1 MKCHITYLCHLPA
14 FYSHR
19 NLIGISSEPHRN
31 LAIGF
36 LHFFREKYF
45 VDMFKYQP
53 LNVCQICTCQ
63 KKNVSLCPNYTL
75 NINMTKINSNVLS
88 VFITLLLIVVVV
100 VSSLTTSNI
109 VNTLQEEEQKKIELW
124 AEATRQFILA
134 GENDNIDLLLQ
145 VMEGNTTIPVYMV
158 DTNYNLLLSRNVNE
172 PKRNVENFYVEKIN
186 ELRATQQPIE
196 VRISDNVMQYIYYEQ
211 SSTLR
216 WLAYFP
222 YIQLFVLLALAGVA
236 AIALLMV
243 QRSEK
248 NSLWVGLSKETAH
261 QLGTPISSLN
271 AWNEL
276 LKDNYPNDPLLPQ
289 MDEDIR
295 RLQMIAERF
304 SKIGSQP
311 TLELHEVL
319 PVIQSAMNY
328 MRARTSSKIEY
339 RLEVNGKSLEAKAM
353 LCVSLFEWVIEN
365 ICKNA
370 IDSMEGKG
378 SITINLQHDDS
389 RLYIDITD
397 TGKGIDRRNFKRIFQ
412 PGYTSKK
419 RGWGLGLSLGK
430 RIIENYH
437 RGKLFVKQSQ
447 LGVGTTFRII
457 LEQPKDC

>member
-1 MKCHITYLCHLPA
+1 MFLDIHQGKIYAKITELHYQFCAYQKKMLPLQQNQ
-14 FYSHR
+14 YSHHMNR
-19 NLIGISSEPHRN
+19 
-31 LAIGF
+31 
-36 LHFFREKYF
+36 
-45 VDMFKYQP
+45 
-53 LNVCQICTCQ
+53 
-63 KKNVSLCPNYTL
+63 
-75 NINMTKINSNVLS
+75 INSNILS
-88 VFITLLLIVVVV
+88 VVITTLLAIVVV
-100 VSSLTTSNI
+100 VSSLVTSHI
-109 VNTLQEEEQKKIELW
+109 VEQFQEEEQKKIELW

-134 GENDNIDLLLQ
+134 GENENIDLLLQ

-158 DTNYNLLLSRNVNE
+158 DTNYNLLLSRNVSE
-172 PKRNVENFYVEKIN
+172 PKRNVEDFYAAKIN
-186 ELRATQQPIE
+186 ELRATQEPIE
-196 VRISDNVMQYIYYEQ
+196 VRISDNVMQYIYYET
-211 SSTLR
+211 SSTLQ
-216 WLAYFP
+216 WLSYFP
-222 YIQLFVLLALAGVA
+222 YIQIVVMLALAGLA

-276 LKDNYPNDPLLPQ
+276 LKATYPNDPLLPQ

-311 TLELHEVL
+311 TLEQNEVL
-319 PVIQSAMNY
+319 PVVQSAMDY
-328 MRARTSSKIEY
+328 MRARTSNKIEY
-339 RLEVNGKSLEAKAM
+339 RLLGEEAIRLSGKEAKAM
-353 LCVSLFEWVIEN
+353 LCVPLFEWVIEN

-378 SITINLQHDDS
+378 AITINIQHADNK
-389 RLYIDITD
+389 LYIDITD

-447 LGVGTTFRII
+447 LGVGTTFRIV
-457 LEQPKDC
+457 LCSVV

>member
-1 MKCHITYLCHLPA
+1 MNRL
-14 FYSHR
+14 
-19 NLIGISSEPHRN
+19 
-31 LAIGF
+31 
-36 LHFFREKYF
+36 
-45 VDMFKYQP
+45 
-53 LNVCQICTCQ
+53 
-63 KKNVSLCPNYTL
+63 
-75 NINMTKINSNVLS
+75 NSNILS
-88 VFITLLLIVVVV
+88 IGITLLLVIVVV
-100 VSSLTTSNI
+100 VSSLVTSHI
-109 VNTLQEEEQKKIELW
+109 VEKFEQEEQKKIELW

-134 GENDNIDLLLQ
+134 DENDNIDLLLQ

-158 DTNYNLLLSRNVNE
+158 DTNYNLLLSRNVPE
-172 PKRNVENFYVEKIN
+172 PKRNVENFYIKKIN
-186 ELRATQQPIE
+186 ELRATQEPIE
-196 VRISDNVMQYIYYEQ
+196 VRISDSVMQYIYYEQ

-216 WLAYFP
+216 WLSYFP
-222 YIQLFVLLALAGVA
+222 YIQLIVMLALAGMA

-276 LKDNYPNDPLLPQ
+276 LKATYPNDPLLPQ
-289 MDEDIR
+289 MNEDIR

-311 TLELHEVL
+311 KLEECEVL
-319 PVIQSAMNY
+319 SVVQSAMDY
-328 MRARTSSKIEY
+328 MRARTSNKIEY
-339 RLEVNGKSLEAKAM
+339 KLAIGDELLAIGDGARAM
-353 LCVSLFEWVIEN
+353 LCAPLFEWVIEN

-378 SITINLQHDDS
+378 SITIEV
-389 RLYIDITD
+389 RREAKGKIYIDITD

-430 RIIENYH
+430 RIIEDYH
-437 RGKLFVKQSQ
+437 RGELFVKQSQ
-447 LGVGTTFRII
+447 LGVGTTFRIV
-457 LEQPKDC
+457 LEQTKDC

>member
-1 MKCHITYLCHLPA
+1 MN
-14 FYSHR
+14 R
-19 NLIGISSEPHRN
+19 
-31 LAIGF
+31 
-36 LHFFREKYF
+36 
-45 VDMFKYQP
+45 
-53 LNVCQICTCQ
+53 
-63 KKNVSLCPNYTL
+63 
-75 NINMTKINSNVLS
+75 INSNILS
-88 VFITLLLIVVVV
+88 VCITIMLIFVVVA
-100 VSSLTTSNI
+100 SSLVTSHI
-109 VNTLQEEEQKKIELW
+109 VEKFAQEEQKKIELW

-134 GENDNIDLLLQ
+134 DENDNIDLLLQ

-158 DTNYNLLLSRNVNE
+158 DTNYNLLLSRNVPE
-172 PKRNVENFYVEKIN
+172 PKRNVEAFYISKIN
-186 ELRATQQPIE
+186 ELRATQEPIE
-196 VRISDNVMQYIYYEQ
+196 VRISDNVMQYIYYET
-211 SSTLR
+211 SSTLQ
-216 WLAYFP
+216 WLSYFP
-222 YIQLFVLLALAGVA
+222 YIQIVVMLALAGLA

-276 LKDNYPNDPLLPQ
+276 LKATYPNDPLLPQ

-311 TLELHEVL
+311 TLEQHEVL
-319 PVIQSAMNY
+319 PVLQSAMDY
-328 MRARTSSKIEY
+328 MRARTSNKIEY
-339 RLEVNGKSLEAKAM
+339 KLAIGDGLLAIGDGARAM
-353 LCVSLFEWVIEN
+353 LCAPLFEWVIEN

-378 SITINLQHDDS
+378 SITIEVKTENGKGKTENI
-389 RLYIDITD
+389 YIDITD
-397 TGKGIDRRNFKRIFQ
+397 TGKGIDRRNFRRIFN

-430 RIIENYH
+430 RIIEDYH

-447 LGVGTTFRII
+447 LGVGTTFRIV
-457 LEQPKDC
+457 LEQTKDR

>member
-1 MKCHITYLCHLPA
+1 MN
-14 FYSHR
+14 R
-19 NLIGISSEPHRN
+19 
-31 LAIGF
+31 
-36 LHFFREKYF
+36 
-45 VDMFKYQP
+45 
-53 LNVCQICTCQ
+53 
-63 KKNVSLCPNYTL
+63 
-75 NINMTKINSNVLS
+75 INSNILS
-88 VFITLLLIVVVV
+88 IGITLLLVIVVVL
-100 VSSLTTSNI
+100 SSLVTSHI
-109 VNTLQEEEQKKIELW
+109 VEKFEKEEQKKIELW

-134 GENDNIDLLLQ
+134 DENDNIDLLLQ

-158 DTNYNLLLSRNVNE
+158 DTNYNLLLSRNVPE
-172 PKRNVENFYVEKIN
+172 PKRNVETFYIKKIN

-216 WLAYFP
+216 WLSYFP
-222 YIQLFVLLALAGVA
+222 YIQLIVMLALAGLA

-276 LKDNYPNDPLLPQ
+276 LKAQYPDDTLLPQ

-311 TLELHEVL
+311 KLEAYEVL
-319 PVIQSAMNY
+319 PVVQSAMDY

-339 RLEVNGKSLEAKAM
+339 RLIGDEAIRRKGEMLRAPKNATSVIGDPAEARAM
-353 LCVSLFEWVIEN
+353 LCAPLFEWVIEN

-370 IDSMEGKG
+370 IDAMDGKG
-378 SITINLQHDDS
+378 SITIEV
-389 RLYIDITD
+389 RREAKGKIYIDITD
-397 TGKGIDRRNFKRIFQ
+397 TGKGIDRRNFKRIFN

-430 RIIENYH
+430 RIIEDYH
-437 RGKLFVKQSQ
+437 RGELFVQQSQ
-447 LGVGTTFRII
+447 LGVGTTFRIV
-457 LEQPKDC
+457 LEQAKDC

>member
-1 MKCHITYLCHLPA
+1 MN
-14 FYSHR
+14 R
-19 NLIGISSEPHRN
+19 W
-31 LAIGF
+31 
-36 LHFFREKYF
+36 
-45 VDMFKYQP
+45 
-53 LNVCQICTCQ
+53 
-63 KKNVSLCPNYTL
+63 
-75 NINMTKINSNVLS
+75 NSNILS
-88 VFITLLLIVVVV
+88 VLITILLIVVVV
-100 VSSLTTSNI
+100 VSSLVTSHI
-109 VNTLQEEEQKKIELW
+109 VEQFEQEEQKKIELW

-134 GENDNIDLLLQ
+134 DENQNIDLLLQ

-158 DTNYNLLLSRNVNE
+158 DTNYNLLLSRNVPE
-172 PKRNVENFYVEKIN
+172 PKRNLEAFYVKKIN
-186 ELRATQQPIE
+186 ELRATQEPIE
-196 VRISDNVMQYIYYEQ
+196 VSISDNVMQYIYYEQ

-216 WLAYFP
+216 WLSYFP
-222 YIQLFVLLALAGVA
+222 YIQLIVMLALAALA
-236 AIALLMV
+236 AITLLMV

-276 LKDNYPNDPLLPQ
+276 LKAQYPQDSLLPQ

-311 TLELHEVL
+311 TLEQHNIL
-319 PVIQSAMNY
+319 PIVQSAIDY
-328 MRARTSSKIEY
+328 MRARTSNKIEY
-339 RLEVNGKSLEAKAM
+339 RLEVKDERLEARAM
-353 LCVSLFEWVIEN
+353 LCVPLFEWVIEN
-365 ICKNA
+365 LCKNA

-378 SITINLQHDDS
+378 TINISIQTALRAERSQTTSLLDRLRLPDS
-389 RLYIDITD
+389 GTIYIDITD

-430 RIIENYH
+430 RIIEDYH

-447 LGVGTTFRII
+447 LGIGTTFRIV
-457 LEQPKDC
+457 LKQAKNG

>member
-1 MKCHITYLCHLPA
+1 M
-14 FYSHR
+14 
-19 NLIGISSEPHRN
+19 N
-31 LAIGF
+31 
-36 LHFFREKYF
+36 
-45 VDMFKYQP
+45 
-53 LNVCQICTCQ
+53 
-63 KKNVSLCPNYTL
+63 
-75 NINMTKINSNVLS
+75 KINSNILS
-88 VFITLLLIVVVV
+88 IGITLLLIIVVV

-134 GENDNIDLLLQ
+134 GENDNIDLLLK

-158 DTNYNLLLSRNVNE
+158 DTNYTLLLSRNVTE
-172 PKRNVENFYVEKIN
+172 PKRNVERFYTNKIN
-186 ELRATQQPIE
+186 ELRATQEPIE
-196 VRISDNVMQYIYYEQ
+196 VRISDNVMQYIYYET
-211 SSTLR
+211 SSTLK
-216 WLAYFP
+216 WLSYFP
-222 YIQLFVLLALAGVA
+222 YIQLIVLLALAGFA

-276 LKDNYPNDPLLPQ
+276 LKATYPNDPLLPQ

-311 TLELHEVL
+311 TLEQHPIL
-319 PVIQSAMNY
+319 PIVQSAMDY
-328 MRARTSSKIEY
+328 MRARTSSKIAY
-339 RLEVNGKSLEAKAM
+339 RLEVKEDEVMRQEGDEMSAM
-353 LCVSLFEWVIEN
+353 LCVPLFEWVIEN

-378 SITINLQHDDS
+378 CITIEVKQEGEKAK
-389 RLYIDITD
+389 RREKKIVIDITD
-397 TGKGIDRRNFKRIFQ
+397 TGKGIDRRNFKRVFT

-430 RIIENYH
+430 RIIEDYH

-447 LGVGTTFRII
+447 LGVGTTFRIV
-457 LEQPKDC
+457 LEQTKDC

>member
-1 MKCHITYLCHLPA
+1 MKRL
-14 FYSHR
+14 
-19 NLIGISSEPHRN
+19 
-31 LAIGF
+31 
-36 LHFFREKYF
+36 
-45 VDMFKYQP
+45 
-53 LNVCQICTCQ
+53 
-63 KKNVSLCPNYTL
+63 
-75 NINMTKINSNVLS
+75 NSNILS
-88 VFITLLLIVVVV
+88 IGITLLLAIVVV
-100 VSSLTTSNI
+100 VSSLVTSHI
-109 VNTLQEEEQKKIELW
+109 VEQFEQEEQKKIELW

-134 GENDNIDLLLQ
+134 GENENIDLLLQ

-158 DTNYNLLLSRNVNE
+158 DTNYNLLLSRNVPE
-172 PKRNVENFYVEKIN
+172 PKRNVERFYIKKIN
-186 ELRATQQPIE
+186 ELRATQEPIE
-196 VRISDNVMQYIYYEQ
+196 VRISDSVMQYIYYEQ
-211 SSTLR
+211 SSTLQ
-216 WLAYFP
+216 WLSYFP
-222 YIQLFVLLALAGVA
+222 YIQLVVMLALAGLA

-276 LKDNYPNDPLLPQ
+276 LKATYPNDPLLPQ

-311 TLELHEVL
+311 TLEPREVL
-319 PVIQSAMNY
+319 PIVQSAIDY

-339 RLEVNGKSLEAKAM
+339 RLVGDEAMRQQGEGARAM
-353 LCVSLFEWVIEN
+353 LCAPLFEWVIEN
-365 ICKNA
+365 LCKNA

-378 SITINLQHDDS
+378 SITIKLQLTENKLH
-389 RLYIDITD
+389 IDITD

-430 RIIENYH
+430 RIIEDYH

-447 LGVGTTFRII
+447 LGVGTTFRIV
-457 LEQPKDC
+457 LEQTKDC

>member
-1 MKCHITYLCHLPA
+1 MN
-14 FYSHR
+14 R
-19 NLIGISSEPHRN
+19 
-31 LAIGF
+31 
-36 LHFFREKYF
+36 
-45 VDMFKYQP
+45 
-53 LNVCQICTCQ
+53 
-63 KKNVSLCPNYTL
+63 
-75 NINMTKINSNVLS
+75 INSNILS
-88 VFITLLLIVVVV
+88 IGITLLLVIVVVL
-100 VSSLTTSNI
+100 SSLVTSHI
-109 VNTLQEEEQKKIELW
+109 VEKFEKEEQKKIELW

-134 GENDNIDLLLQ
+134 DENDNIDLLLQ

-158 DTNYNLLLSRNVNE
+158 DTNYNLLLSRNVPE
-172 PKRNVENFYVEKIN
+172 PKRNVEAFYIKKIN

-216 WLAYFP
+216 WLSYFP
-222 YIQLFVLLALAGVA
+222 YIQLVVMLALAGMA

-276 LKDNYPNDPLLPQ
+276 LKAQYPDDTLLPQ

-311 TLELHEVL
+311 KLEAYEVL
-319 PVIQSAMNY
+319 PVVQSAMDY

-339 RLEVNGKSLEAKAM
+339 RLIGDEAIRRKGERLRAPKNATSVIGDPAEARAM
-353 LCVSLFEWVIEN
+353 LCAPLFEWVIEN

-370 IDSMEGKG
+370 IDAMDGKG
-378 SITINLQHDDS
+378 SITIEV
-389 RLYIDITD
+389 RREAKGKIYIDITD
-397 TGKGIDRRNFKRIFQ
+397 TGKGIDRRNFKRIFN

-430 RIIENYH
+430 RIIEDYH
-437 RGKLFVKQSQ
+437 RGELFVQQSQ
-447 LGVGTTFRII
+447 LGVGTTFRIV
-457 LEQPKDC
+457 LEQAKDC

>member
-1 MKCHITYLCHLPA
+1 MN
-14 FYSHR
+14 R
-19 NLIGISSEPHRN
+19 W
-31 LAIGF
+31 
-36 LHFFREKYF
+36 
-45 VDMFKYQP
+45 
-53 LNVCQICTCQ
+53 
-63 KKNVSLCPNYTL
+63 
-75 NINMTKINSNVLS
+75 NSNILS
-88 VFITLLLIVVVV
+88 VLITMLLIVVVV
-100 VSSLTTSNI
+100 VSSLVTSHI
-109 VNTLQEEEQKKIELW
+109 VEQFEQEEQKKIELW

-134 GENDNIDLLLQ
+134 DEHENIDLLLQ

-158 DTNYNLLLSRNVNE
+158 DTNYNLLLSRNVPE
-172 PKRNVENFYVEKIN
+172 PKRNLEAFYVKKIN
-186 ELRATQQPIE
+186 ELRATQEPIE
-196 VRISDNVMQYIYYEQ
+196 VSISDNVMQYIYYEQ

-216 WLAYFP
+216 WLSYFP
-222 YIQLFVLLALAGVA
+222 YIQLIVMLALAGLA

-276 LKDNYPNDPLLPQ
+276 LKAQYPHDSLLPQ

-311 TLELHEVL
+311 TLEQHN
-319 PVIQSAMNY
+319 IQPIVESAIDY
-328 MRARTSSKIEY
+328 MRARTSNKVVYSIQTVGAED
-339 RLEVNGKSLEAKAM
+339 SQTM
-353 LCVSLFEWVIEN
+353 LCIPLFEWVIEN
-365 ICKNA
+365 LCKNA

-378 SITINLQHDDS
+378 AIHIAIQTKDDNI
-389 RLYIDITD
+389 YIDITD
-397 TGKGIDRRNFKRIFQ
+397 TGKGIDRRKFKRIFQ

-447 LGVGTTFRII
+447 LGIGTTFRIV
-457 LEQPKDC
+457 LKQAKNG

>member
-1 MKCHITYLCHLPA
+1 MQ
-14 FYSHR
+14 R
-19 NLIGISSEPHRN
+19 NTISPRFMN
-31 LAIGF
+31 
-36 LHFFREKYF
+36 
-45 VDMFKYQP
+45 
-53 LNVCQICTCQ
+53 
-63 KKNVSLCPNYTL
+63 
-75 NINMTKINSNVLS
+75 KINSNIIS
-88 VFITLLLIVVVV
+88 VCITLLLIVVVI

-134 GENDNIDLLLQ
+134 GEDDNIDLLLQ

-158 DTNYNLLLSRNVNE
+158 DTAYNLLLSRNVRE
-172 PKRNVENFYVEKIN
+172 PKRHIKNFYVEKIK
-186 ELRATQQPIE
+186 ELRATQEPIE

-211 SSTLR
+211 SSTLL
-216 WLAYFP
+216 WLSYFP
-222 YIQLFVLLALAGVA
+222 YIQLIVLLALAGLA

-276 LKDNYPNDPLLPQ
+276 LKATYPNDPLLPQ

-311 TLELHEVL
+311 TLEQHKVL
-319 PVIQSAMNY
+319 PVVKSAMEY

-339 RLEVNGKSLEAKAM
+339 KLEVNNEGEEAKAM
-353 LCVSLFEWVIEN
+353 LCVPLFEWVIEN

-378 SITINLQHDDS
+378 SITISIQSADNK
-389 RLYIDITD
+389 LYIDITD
-397 TGKGIDRRNFKRIFQ
+397 TGKGIDRRNFKRIFN

-447 LGVGTTFRII
+447 LGIGTTFRIG
-457 LEQPKDC
+457 LEQTKDC

>member
-1 MKCHITYLCHLPA
+1 MN
-14 FYSHR
+14 R
-19 NLIGISSEPHRN
+19 W
-31 LAIGF
+31 
-36 LHFFREKYF
+36 
-45 VDMFKYQP
+45 
-53 LNVCQICTCQ
+53 
-63 KKNVSLCPNYTL
+63 
-75 NINMTKINSNVLS
+75 NSNILS
-88 VFITLLLIVVVV
+88 VLITILLIVVVV
-100 VSSLTTSNI
+100 VSSLVTSHI
-109 VNTLQEEEQKKIELW
+109 VEQFEQEEQKKIELW

-134 GENDNIDLLLQ
+134 DEHENIDLLLQ

-158 DTNYNLLLSRNVNE
+158 DTNYNLLLSRNVPE
-172 PKRNVENFYVEKIN
+172 PKRNLEAFYVKKIN
-186 ELRATQQPIE
+186 ELRATQEPIE
-196 VRISDNVMQYIYYEQ
+196 VSISDNVMQYIYYEQ

-216 WLAYFP
+216 WLSYFP
-222 YIQLFVLLALAGVA
+222 YIQLIVMLALAGLA

-276 LKDNYPNDPLLPQ
+276 LKAQYPHDSLLPQ

-311 TLELHEVL
+311 TLEQHNIL
-319 PVIQSAMNY
+319 PIVESAIDY
-328 MRARTSSKIEY
+328 MRARTSNKVVYSIQTVGAED
-339 RLEVNGKSLEAKAM
+339 SQTM
-353 LCVSLFEWVIEN
+353 LCIPLFEWVIEN
-365 ICKNA
+365 LCKNA

-378 SITINLQHDDS
+378 SINIAIQTKDDNI
-389 RLYIDITD
+389 YIDITD
-397 TGKGIDRRNFKRIFQ
+397 TGKGIDRRKFKRIFQ

-447 LGVGTTFRII
+447 LGIGTTFRIV
-457 LEQPKDC
+457 LKQAKNG

>member
-1 MKCHITYLCHLPA
+1 MKRL
-14 FYSHR
+14 
-19 NLIGISSEPHRN
+19 
-31 LAIGF
+31 
-36 LHFFREKYF
+36 
-45 VDMFKYQP
+45 
-53 LNVCQICTCQ
+53 
-63 KKNVSLCPNYTL
+63 
-75 NINMTKINSNVLS
+75 NSNILS
-88 VFITLLLIVVVV
+88 IGITLLLAIVVV
-100 VSSLTTSNI
+100 VSSLVTSHI
-109 VNTLQEEEQKKIELW
+109 VEQFEQEEQKKIELW

-134 GENDNIDLLLQ
+134 GENENIDLLLQ

-158 DTNYNLLLSRNVNE
+158 DTNYNLLLSRNVPE
-172 PKRNVENFYVEKIN
+172 PKRNVERFYIKKIN
-186 ELRATQQPIE
+186 ELRATQEPIE
-196 VRISDNVMQYIYYEQ
+196 VRISDSVMQYIYYEQ
-211 SSTLR
+211 SSTLQ
-216 WLAYFP
+216 WLSYFP
-222 YIQLFVLLALAGVA
+222 YIQLVVMLALAGLA

-276 LKDNYPNDPLLPQ
+276 LKATYPNDPLLPQ

-311 TLELHEVL
+311 TLEPREVL
-319 PVIQSAMNY
+319 PIVQSAIDY

-339 RLEVNGKSLEAKAM
+339 RLNVEGLRLKENVEGLRLKAM
-353 LCVSLFEWVIEN
+353 LCAPLFEWVIEN
-365 ICKNA
+365 LCKNA

-378 SITINLQHDDS
+378 SITIKLQLAENKLH
-389 RLYIDITD
+389 IDITD

-430 RIIENYH
+430 RIIEDYH

-447 LGVGTTFRII
+447 LGVGTTFRIV
-457 LEQPKDC
+457 LEQTKNC